1 MKTIQISDELH
12 TKLKDFVVDPF
23 DDTPDSVIGRLIE
36 IADKAKGKWSA
47 WEVEEAGTE
56 KQAAPQGKRSNHR
69 QEKNKDKDKE
79 PAENLSYL

>member
-12 TKLKDFVVDPF
+12 KKLQNFVVDPF

-36 IADKAKGKWSA
+36 IADKAKGKWSN
-47 WEVEEAGTE
+47 WEVEAEETK
-56 KQAAPQGKRSNHR
+56 KQAASQSKQSQQK
-69 QEKNKDKDKE
+69 QEKNKEKE

>member
-47 WEVEEAGTE
+47 WEVEEAETK
-56 KQAAPQGKRSNHR
+56 KQATPQEKRGNHR
-69 QEKNKDKDKE
+69 QEKNKEKQS
-79 PAENLSYL
+79 AENLSYL